1 MKKCE
6 KKDIKYYNLVL
17 LIIIVDEIQAKQQLI
32 TKLENHDYYT
42 EWGSKIA
49 IVFNKRNKKFRIEV
63 TDGSY
68 SLDYDS
74 DYEIIKVEINTRGM
88 HEKMIKMNL
97 PDKEQIRNHFRKILG

>member
-1 MKKCE
+1 M
-6 KKDIKYYNLVL
+6 
-17 LIIIVDEIQAKQQLI
+17 KQQLMS
-32 TKLENHDYYT
+32 KLENNDYFI

-63 TDGSY
+63 TDGTY

-88 HEKMIKMNL
+88 HEKMIKLGL
-97 PDKEQIRNHFRKILG
+97 PDKEQMRNYFRKISTY

>member
-1 MKKCE
+1 M
-6 KKDIKYYNLVL
+6 
-17 LIIIVDEIQAKQQLI
+17 KQQLMS
-32 TKLENHDYYT
+32 KLENNDYFI

-63 TDGSY
+63 TDGTY

-88 HEKMIKMNL
+88 HEKMIKSGL
-97 PDKEQIRNHFRKILG
+97 PDKEQMRNYFRKISTY

>member
-1 MKKCE
+1 M
-6 KKDIKYYNLVL
+6 
-17 LIIIVDEIQAKQQLI
+17 DELQAKQRLI
-32 TKLENHDYYT
+32 TKLENKDYYI

-97 PDKEQIRNHFRKILG
+97 PDKEQIRNYFGKILGL

>member
-1 MKKCE
+1 M
-6 KKDIKYYNLVL
+6 N
-17 LIIIVDEIQAKQQLI
+17 EIEVKQQLMS
-32 TKLENHDYYT
+32 KLENNDYFI

-63 TDGSY
+63 TDGTY

-88 HEKMIKMNL
+88 HEKMIKLGL
-97 PDKEQIRNHFRKILG
+97 PDKEQMRNYFRKISTY